1 MKTSF
6 LKIIALTVLTNCF
19 TANGQTKEKN
29 LFPPIDIKTWNKTP
43 CVNGRLAT
51 KKETENGTALLAYDK
66 KDGVKPYNMTLPKL
80 AYLTRTKKDKEQP
93 FDSKPREKI
102 EELVVVIQIVKK
114 PKDTMVGYRPLTGSN
129 GASIFRDFRFL
140 TDDEVKK
147 VTGQ

>member
-1 MKTSF
+1 MNASF

-29 LFPPIDIKTWNKTP
+29 LFPPIDIKTWDKTP

-51 KKETENGTALLAYDK
+51 KKETENGTALLYYDK
-66 KDGVKPYNMTLPKL
+66 KENAKPYNMTLPKL
-80 AYLTRTKKDKEQP
+80 AYITKLSSDGGL
-93 FDSKPREKI
+93 SASR
-102 EELVVVIQIVKK
+102 ELVVVIQIVQT
-114 PKDTMVGYRPLTGSN
+114 PKDTIVGYRPLTGSN
-129 GASIFRDFRFL
+129 GASTFRDFHFI